1 VLLVCILQEVDI
13 IKRCQEK
20 MRNTVDKA
28 NTQLGYVLN
37 LYLSE
42 KHSKVFC
49 PCFVNFIQWPYYGI
63 EIREIWCQVISC
75 VVVIYSLFAF
85 AFYNYYY
92 LMSQITLQ

>member
-49 PCFVNFIQWPYYGI
+49 PVNFIQWPYYGI
-63 EIREIWCQVISC
+63 EIWCQ
-75 VVVIYSLFAF
+75 F
-85 AFYNYYY
+85 
-92 LMSQITLQ
+92 